1 MFDDSKL
8 RQRHPRPPGQDHLLD
23 GPLLPNNHVDAFSSG
38 VVMTNAPLRAAFKDQ
53 QQQQRYKRRPYTHL
67 FRTMTTTCLAGVGA
81 TLVSG
86 TLSVLMLPKA
96 WIQVDY
102 HHQVQK
108 AATKV
113 FQHVVHPKQQ
123 QQHQQPP
130 QQQQKQPPDVVGSLR
145 GGKSLHHPPP
155 NPNHPSSFLSS
166 PFQTVTCPHDDTTG
180 WINDDYCDCYMD
192 GSDEVTTSACS
203 NRLVAIPTFKCLD
216 GASVIFASRVHD
228 GVLDCHDGSD
238 EF

>member
-23 GPLLPNNHVDAFSSG
+23 GPLLPTHNHGDASLSSGG
-38 VVMTNAPLRAAFKDQ
+38 VVMTHAQLRAALKD
-53 QQQQRYKRRPYTHL
+53 QQRYKRRPYTHF
-67 FRTMTTTCLAGVGA
+67 FRTITTTCLAGVGA

-113 FQHVVHPKQQ
+113 YQHVVHPKQL
-123 QQHQQPP
+123 HLQPP
-130 QQQQKQPPDVVGSLR
+130 HAIGALR
-145 GGKSLHHPPP
+145 GGKSYHHGRRPPNNLNHHP
-155 NPNHPSSFLSS
+155 S
-166 PFQTVTCPHDDTTG
+166 PIFQTVTCPHDDTTG

-192 GSDEVTTSACS
+192 GSDEITTSACS

-216 GASVIFASRVHD
+216 GALVIFASRVHD
-228 GVLDCHDGSD
+228 GYSDCHDGSD
-238 EF
+238 EI